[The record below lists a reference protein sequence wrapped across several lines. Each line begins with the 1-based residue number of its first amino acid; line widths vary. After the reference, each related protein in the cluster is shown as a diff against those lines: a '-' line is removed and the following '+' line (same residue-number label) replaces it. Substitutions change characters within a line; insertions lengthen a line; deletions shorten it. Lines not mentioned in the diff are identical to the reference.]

1 MTEKV
6 MNLPSPS
13 IYEVIEHNLDPNLKL
28 PREFSLRAHRR
39 SPGEKLVYAD
49 GFMEGNLTGSGRRD
63 QPGTAGDFGKAAGQA
78 VWRSPESPEC
88 LL

>member
-49 GFMEGNLTGSGRRD
+49 GFMEGNLTGRIREKRPARNCWRFWKSC
-63 QPGTAGDFGKAAGQA
+63 GTSSLEK
-78 VWRSPESPEC
+78 P
-88 LL
+88 